1 MDKLL
6 KWNMLAV
13 LAGLLIGCGGAPTF
27 DGTSQETADA
37 SRQAMYPDI
46 DLDNKDKADFGPP
59 PALDAY
65 ACYTMGAAFGGIE
78 IGGKKV
84 GGFGASDDDMEQV
97 AKYIRDSFDG
107 MTADEMVAFAEQ
119 EGVELGCLDKMR

>member
-27 DGTSQETADA
+27 DGTSEETADA
-37 SRQAMYPDI
+37 SIHAMYPDI
-46 DLDNKDKADFGPP
+46 DFDNKDKADFAPP
-59 PALDAY
+59 PAFDAY
-65 ACYTMGAAFGGIE
+65 ACYAVGIAFRGIE